1 MAEAARRPG
10 RAAAAPPGRARRL
23 AAGAAIAAAVIAT
36 PLIALTDRHLDGAS
50 AALTAST
57 AAAAVAVPLLALQP
71 LLAGTGRVRR
81 HRLVGAIA
89 LGLVLAHVAA
99 LFAES
104 PEDARFALSP
114 DGPTRARMALFATVA
129 LIGVV
134 TLGIA
139 APRRRS
145 PSGTWRALHAYLAAV
160 AISLGVGHAVLTDGA
175 LDGAGTVLL
184 LALGAAGLVG
194 IPAAHLARTRRRR

>member
-1 MAEAARRPG
+1 VADAR
-10 RAAAAPPGRARRL
+10 RAAAVALTGTAL
-23 AAGAAIAAAVIAT
+23 VAT
-36 PLIALTDRHLDGAS
+36 PAVALSDPHLDGAS
-50 AALTAST
+50 AALVAST
-57 AAAAVAVPLLALQP
+57 ATAAVAVPLLALQP

-81 HRLVGAIA
+81 HRLIGAIA

-114 DGPTRARMALFATVA
+114 DGPTRARMALFATLA

-134 TLGIA
+134 ALGVS
-139 APRRRS
+139 APRRRG
-145 PSGTWRALHAYLAAV
+145 PSGTWRILHAYLAAV
-160 AISLGVGHAVLTDGA
+160 AIALGVGHAVLTDGA
-175 LDGAGTVLL
+175 LDGAGTALL
-184 LALGAAGLVG
+184 LALGAAGLLG